1 MDALKCSHCVELLA
15 KCCPPPAHGL
25 PLVLLTGNKSCV
37 YFVHPWLDVY
47 DLGPLSVTAVV
58 DRCHNHLKRHN
69 GPSSTYLMMH
79 VNGGFQATRAF
90 RSQVAQP
97 KGGPSLF
104 RRPGRFR
111 QPSPRAAQGF
121 KGKDLPEM
129 SLSLKFQYC
138 FAYTRTD
145 NGFQAPQPLQAAQPK
160 GGPKP

>member
-1 MDALKCSHCVELLA
+1 MACLLSCSPEIKVA
-15 KCCPPPAHGL
+15 FISSIHGWTFTILVRCRSL
-25 PLVLLTGNKSCV
+25 PLSIDAT
-37 YFVHPWLDVY
+37 
-47 DLGPLSVTAVV
+47 TT
-58 DRCHNHLKRHN
+58 LKGN

-145 NGFQAPQPLQAAQPK
+145 NGFQAPQALQAAQPK
-160 GGPKP
+160 GGPEP